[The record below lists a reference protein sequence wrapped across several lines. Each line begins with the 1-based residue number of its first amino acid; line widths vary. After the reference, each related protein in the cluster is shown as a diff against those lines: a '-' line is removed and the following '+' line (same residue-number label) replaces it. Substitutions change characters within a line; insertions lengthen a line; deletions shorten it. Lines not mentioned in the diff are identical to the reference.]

1 MDYQDNKES
10 TFLAWIVR
18 MSLIKRWA
26 LMYSFREENVSEH
39 SHQTAVIA
47 NMDYQDNKE
56 STFLAWIVRMSLI
69 KRWALMYSF
78 REENVSE
85 HSHQTAVIAHMLC
98 IIKNRLF
105 NGHVDANQAAV
116 LALYHEVSESKLQ
129 DLNSKTKYLDPEF
142 TRQYKLIEH
151 QAGHVDANQAAVLAL
166 YHEVSE
172 SKLQDLNS
180 KTKYLDPE
188 FTRQY
193 KLIEHQAEVECLNTL
208 PKELQADF
216 EHLVI
221 QDNTDPELKDLVKAA
236 DCISAYIKANDEL
249 RFSNQEFTHVKE
261 GLDTVLD
268 KYCERLPEVK
278 YFMEVFVPLCWTPA
292 DKLAG
297 IDRENHQAH
306 QSQQGQH
313 SKQSQLGGSLGQ
325 QGKLGQKCD
334 QSEQASSD

>member
-1 MDYQDNKES
+1 
-10 TFLAWIVR
+10 
-18 MSLIKRWA
+18 
-26 LMYSFREENVSEH
+26 
-39 SHQTAVIA
+39 
-47 NMDYQDNKE
+47 MDYQDNKE

-105 NGHVDANQAAV
+105 NG
-116 LALYHEVSESKLQ
+116 Y
-129 DLNSKTKYLDPEF
+129 
-142 TRQYKLIEH
+142 
-151 QAGHVDANQAAVLAL
+151 VDANQAAVLAL